1 MTDIIREEARLII
14 LKALHEEDNGAA
26 SDARLGSVLD
36 MAAINKSRDWLREE
50 LRWLADVGAVKLST
64 FGSSVIATIT
74 MKGAEHVERRL
85 IIEGIRRPS
94 RPRD

>member
-14 LKALHEEDNGAA
+14 LKELHSEDNGAA
-26 SDARLGSVLD
+26 SDSRLGSVLD

-50 LRWLADVGAVKLST
+50 LRWLADVGAVKLSS
-64 FGSSVIATIT
+64 FGSCVIAELTA
-74 MKGAEHVERRL
+74 KGAEHVERRL
-85 IIEGIRRPS
+85 IIPGIRRPS